1 VTRPAATVRGPGPGG
16 WRESIPELIIA
27 GVVIGT
33 SCLAVYGFA
42 GLAAAVIAASLW
54 AIGLLIALRALV
66 PPASAVLA
74 PPEQDTTGDRGQTT
88 FFGFWRSRA
97 ILVDGTQSLAAY
109 DQDLGK
115 TLQHLLAARLA
126 ERHGVSLAADPQ
138 RARQLLLRGEQDQ
151 DDLWR
156 WLDPAR
162 PPETDRRKP
171 GIPPRTL
178 DTIIDLLERL

>member
-54 AIGLLIALRALV
+54 AIGLLIA
-66 PPASAVLA
+66 
-74 PPEQDTTGDRGQTT
+74 
-88 FFGFWRSRA
+88 
-97 ILVDGTQSLAAY
+97 
-109 DQDLGK
+109 
-115 TLQHLLAARLA
+115 
-126 ERHGVSLAADPQ
+126 ADPQ